1 MIDSPFIILNEAFLM
16 LDESIRDV
24 LAANLRRLRIAR
36 ELSLSEL
43 ARATSMSKAT
53 LSSIENGRAN
63 PTITTLSAL
72 ADALRVPLGELLEEL
87 PLGEIRVVRAAQAR
101 VDQSNGVP
109 RRALGT
115 VAGTDLAEISVPP
128 GTLHESDALGPGAR
142 AHVYVIQGKLIAG
155 PVARVT
161 ELGPGDYISFPA
173 DVPYQLEARRQLA
186 RALVMSEV
194 PR

>member
-1 MIDSPFIILNEAFLM
+1 MATVFIILNDAFLM
-16 LDESIRDV
+16 LDESIRGV

-53 LSSIENGRAN
+53 LSSIENGHAN

-72 ADALRVPLGELLEEL
+72 AGALRVPLGELLEEL
-87 PLGEIRVVRAAQAR
+87 PLGEIRVVRTAQAP
-101 VDQSNGVP
+101 VDAGNGVP
-109 RRALGT
+109 RRSLDR

-128 GTLHESDALGPGAR
+128 ATLHEADALGPGAR
-142 AHVYVIQGKLIAG
+142 VHLYVIQGKLIAG

-173 DVPYQLEARRQLA
+173 DVPYQLEARRHPA
-186 RALVMSEV
+186 RALLMSEV
-194 PR
+194 PG